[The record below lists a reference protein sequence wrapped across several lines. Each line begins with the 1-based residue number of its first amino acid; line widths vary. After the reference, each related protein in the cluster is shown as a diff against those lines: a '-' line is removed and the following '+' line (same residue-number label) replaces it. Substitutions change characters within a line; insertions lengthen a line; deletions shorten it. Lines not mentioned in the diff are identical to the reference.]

1 MSLTGAS
8 LEKAR
13 RRWFARTLEA
23 VLGVA
28 IPVYLIALFVD
39 RELGVA
45 KALKLPLIFAS
56 LILAIE
62 LLQRQDAA
70 VAALDR
76 RVASMESNL
85 AALTVAAMRQH
96 DGTEVKFYRNR
107 QLYEATR
114 HAVERAKSRVFVT
127 YLRSSG
133 PSRSDGA
140 HAYMEA
146 CRDWALRHADHRFRR
161 VIRHGPDAG
170 LADFIADELAAEFS
184 ASAQDR
190 HYHVRLVPYEEF
202 QAETVRIGLYD
213 YDTVFL
219 TYSSDVDSIIGF
231 SIKSR
236 EIVQQYFEPYF
247 DKIWES
253 ARPIDRFPS

>member
-1 MSLTGAS
+1 MALTGAS
-8 LEKAR
+8 LERAR
-13 RRWFARTLEA
+13 RRWFARTLEV
-23 VLGVA
+23 VLGAA
-28 IPVYLIALFVD
+28 IPVYLIALFVN

-45 KALKLPLIFAS
+45 KALELPLIFAS
-56 LILAIE
+56 LIIVIE
-62 LLQRQDAA
+62 LSQRQDVAM
-70 VAALDR
+70 AALDK

-85 AALTVAAMRQH
+85 AALIAAAMGQH

-114 HAVERAKSRVFVT
+114 QAVEQAKSRVYVT
-127 YLRSSG
+127 YLRNYG
-133 PSRSDGA
+133 PGRSDGS
-140 HAYMEA
+140 HTHVQA
-146 CRDWALRHADHRFRR
+146 CRDWALRHPDHRFRR
-161 VIRHGPDAG
+161 VIRHGPNAG
-170 LADFIADELAAEFS
+170 LADFISDEHEAELT

-202 QAETVRIGLYD
+202 QTETVRVGLYD

-219 TYSSDVDSIIGF
+219 TYSSDVDAVVGL

-247 DKIWES
+247 DKLWES
-253 ARPIDRFPS
+253 AKPIDEWAS